1 MKPILR
7 ELIATNKNRYRLGTY
22 FTQTVENDNYI
33 TLPKI
38 SGVGLSYLKIEG
50 SENEGVALND
60 NGLQVRICKKNLIDP
75 DKLAELI
82 LSLDSN
88 AFLVEVDGRRCIKY
102 QNSKTY
108 KKDLTAS
115 CPAFKKKTRY
125 IFSIEAKPYV
135 MLSETASHD
144 GSLQIGFK
152 SPTTVPSVSTPSW
165 LDARTTVDF
174 RRMYAVS
181 KSGITVNDINLTWG
195 GTHHWLIDLDSVYL
209 YEYEGNNDPEYEA
222 PHVESATLEPT
233 FLLNGEE
240 ISVRLAEGESLVF
253 DNGRVKYFTADREY
267 DLTDSDFGK
276 ELCKMKGAYG
286 NDFTLMVKSSV
297 SPGSLTV
304 GYYSTEHSDTATLR
318 VKYLCDGVEIMQA
331 REYLTR
337 KNGAFTVIAPSIE
350 GYLPQKRQI
359 SGVID
364 GDMEISIE
372 YRGKK

>member
-1 MKPILR
+1 MKPVVR
-7 ELIATNKNRYRLGTY
+7 DLIATNKNRYRLGTY

-33 TLPKI
+33 TLPKT
-38 SGVGLSYLKIEG
+38 SGVGISYLKIEG
-50 SENEGVALND
+50 RENEGVALND

-102 QNSKTY
+102 KNSTTY
-108 KKDLTAS
+108 QRDLTS
-115 CPAFKKKTRY
+115 CCPAFKEKTRY
-125 IFSIEAKPYV
+125 IFSFEAKPYSIV
-135 MLSETASHD
+135 AENAQYSGNLMY
-144 GSLQIGFK
+144 GFK
-152 SPTTVPSVSTPSW
+152 PSGTFTSTPAFLSGK
-165 LDARTTVDF
+165 TTTEF
-174 RRMYAVS
+174 TRAYAIS
-181 KSGITVNDINLTWG
+181 SSNKTVTDIELYWG
-195 GTHHWLIDLDSVYL
+195 TVHNWLIDLDSIYL

-240 ISVRLAEGESLVF
+240 ICVRLAEGESLVF

-276 ELCKMKGAYG
+276 ELCKMKSAYG
-286 NDFTLMVKSSV
+286 DDFTLMVKSSV
-297 SPGSLTV
+297 TPSSLTV
-304 GYYSTEHSDTATLR
+304 GYYSTEYSDTATLK
-318 VKYLCDGVEIMQA
+318 VKYLSNGVEIEQA

-364 GDMEISIE
+364 GNMEISIE